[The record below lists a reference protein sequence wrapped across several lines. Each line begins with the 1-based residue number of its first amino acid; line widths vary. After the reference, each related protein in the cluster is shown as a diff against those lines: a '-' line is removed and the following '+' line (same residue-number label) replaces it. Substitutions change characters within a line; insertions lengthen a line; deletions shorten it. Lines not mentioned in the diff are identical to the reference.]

1 MVRFSLN
8 RCLTSED
15 LAACF
20 KDTEVFCEVM
30 WQYIPSWCHHSSRPM
45 KRSLSRKWGRR
56 RERMGPRG
64 DPARLYASSTLTPWD
79 RSVRRALPQLS
90 LPPHDVTRMM
100 LRGVSNMPN
109 LRRISP
115 SWDEKLCRGG
125 VWIISFGKS
134 LNHKVKMGRLAG
146 CCCEHLRGPLAR
158 ASVGSDDGVPAE
170 HDSELLWWTGS
181 YLLVQHHRENTWTND
196 KETKSPSN
204 ITLTDQYLLNW
215 TFRRKLHKLKGIK
228 SHYYIISSSTIF
240 QIPASDRDWSAV
252 KTPGGSHPSHISS
265 NKWQKKKKLPDHS
278 VMPAAPRFC
287 LLSGRAARYFSVNSQ
302 WNHPRWRNRTCR
314 HRGL

>member
-1 MVRFSLN
+1 MKSCDNTSLHDVITRPGRWSSHWAGSEVGEGKGWDPAGTRPGCMPHLRSRRGTAASAG
-8 RCLTSED
+8 RCHSFPSRHTTSPGWCWEGCPTCRTS
-15 LAACF
+15 AA
-20 KDTEVFCEVM
+20 
-30 WQYIPSWCHHSSRPM
+30 SRPAEM
-45 KRSLSRKWGRR
+45 RNSAEEECELS
-56 RERMGPRG
+56 
-64 DPARLYASSTLTPWD
+64 
-79 RSVRRALPQLS
+79 AL
-90 LPPHDVTRMM
+90 
-100 LRGVSNMPN
+100 
-109 LRRISP
+109 
-115 SWDEKLCRGG
+115 
-125 VWIISFGKS
+125 GKS

-146 CCCEHLRGPLAR
+146 CCCEHLRGLLAR
-158 ASVGSDDGVPAE
+158 ASVGPDDGVPAE
-170 HDSELLWWTGS
+170 HDSELLWRTGS

-196 KETKSPSN
+196 KETKSPN

-215 TFRRKLHKLKGIK
+215 TFRRKLHKLKGPK

-278 VMPAAPRFC
+278 VMPAAPRFG

-302 WNHPRWRNRTCR
+302 WNPPRWQNRTCR